1 MFQVAKVII
10 LIRKCAFFGRKYKIF
25 IIGPIH

>member
-10 LIRKCAFFGRKYKIF
+10 LIRKCAFFDRKYKIF
-25 IIGPIH
+25 ILSAIL